1 MMPKD
6 LTLLQRRLSFFFNEP
21 KRLQQALTHKSYL
34 NEAKEEGVK
43 DNERLE
49 FLGDAVL
56 DLIISDILMERFP
69 DASEGALS
77 KMKSRIVSE
86 ETLARVAKQI
96 DLGNFLYLGRGE
108 EVTHGKEKRS
118 LLADAMEAV
127 IAAIYLD
134 KGLSSVQ
141 EVVLKRFQQSLEELT
156 QSKLTSDYKTELQ
169 EQCQKRFGSLPV
181 YRVAQESGPD
191 HQKIFEIEI
200 RIDEVPYGMGA
211 GSSKKEAEQRA
222 AKIAL
227 EQLQKESRL
236 Q

>member
-21 KRLQQALTHKSYL
+21 RRLQQALTHKSYL

-56 DLIISDILMERFP
+56 DLIISDVLMERFP
-69 DASEGALS
+69 DAPEGALS
-77 KMKSRIVSE
+77 KMKARIVSE

-96 DLGNFLYLGRGE
+96 DLGNFLYLGKGE
-108 EVTHGKEKRS
+108 EMTRGKEKRS

-141 EVVLKRFQQSLEELT
+141 EVVLKRFEQSLEELT
-156 QSKLTSDYKTELQ
+156 QSKMTSDYKTELQ
-169 EQCQKRFGSLPV
+169 ERCQKRFGSLPV
-181 YRVAQESGPD
+181 YEVIQESGPD

-200 RIDEVPYGMGA
+200 RIDEVPYGIGT

-227 EQLQKESRL
+227 EQLQKERWL